1 MTTEFKASRAE
12 RSGDGDAVASVS
24 SSSSSSAS
32 SSAAAAA
39 PADEEDLAPISPPR
53 AVGGRELRSPQVLPV
68 LLTEGGAAAAAS
80 RVVAHAVDCE
90 EEEEEEE
97 ESDGLVVVADGPSSS
112 APAPPAAAP
121 SLLPATS
128 SPLTEGRPACYL
140 VVHNVSKKHNVG
152 SLARAATAFGVSEVR
167 RERASENQAT
177 ELALSLSSTS
187 TTSSF
192 SFFLLTRFF
201 SLSLSFSLSL
211 THQIQVILVGKNQY
225 HAFGS
230 HGSAA
235 HVFFRHFP
243 RLSQAKEWLRAEK
256 GARLLGVEID
266 EGAVSVSA
274 PGVFQGNTA
283 FLMGNEVSIFREG
296 DEMRGKRDRERES
309 SFFSLPP
316 STPNRLILLLL
327 FKKKKNNNNN
337 KKLPN
342 SLTSGNWPLP
352 LPDRRLRRPRLH
364 PAPRPGHG
372 LPQRRLRRVD
382 RPPPLLGVCPL
393 RRGAEVRG
401 EVRRRCAPR
410 AQRAEGEGE
419 PGRRGDRGAEGG
431 EGREEGCWGG
441 GGGDDGSAGALKNWR
456 EGERKRFSDSP
467 LSFQLN
473 ERNKPN
479 DQHLLCSEKR
489 RNTCSLLF
497 KTLGRDYFFP
507 FLTRASSSS
516 TNQYQKKKLFP
527 SGSIIMKN
535 LTACFFLFPLSFPV
549 ITVTAYDNYTRG
561 VNDYI
566 QGE

>member
-296 DEMRGKRDRERES
+296 DEMRGKRDRERELVFLFAPLDPQPPHS
-309 SFFSLPP
+309 SSSLQ
-316 STPNRLILLLL
+316 
-327 FKKKKNNNNN
+327 KKKKTTTTT
-337 KKLPN
+337 KN
-342 SLTSGNWPLP
+342 SPTLSLQGTGLSPSQIAACDGLVYIPHHGQGTASLNVACAASIV
-352 LPDRRLRRPRLH
+352 LH
-364 PAPRPGHG
+364 RFSEFARYGEAPRSGAKFD
-372 LPQRRLRRVD
+372 VAA
-382 RPPPLLGVCPL
+382 RPA
-393 RRGAEVRG
+393 RN
-401 EVRRRCAPR
+401 APR
-410 AQRAEGEGE
+410 GRANL
-419 PGRRGDRGAEGG
+419 DAAEI
-431 EGREEGCWGG
+431 
-441 GGGDDGSAGALKNWR
+441 AALKEAR
-456 EGERKRFSDSP
+456 AARKAAGEEVEGMMEA
-467 LSFQLN
+467 LAL
-473 ERNKPN
+473 
-479 DQHLLCSEKR
+479 
-489 RNTCSLLF
+489 
-497 KTLGRDYFFP
+497 
-507 FLTRASSSS
+507 
-516 TNQYQKKKLFP
+516 
-527 SGSIIMKN
+527 
-535 LTACFFLFPLSFPV
+535 
-549 ITVTAYDNYTRG
+549 
-561 VNDYI
+561 
-566 QGE
+566 

>member
-316 STPNRLILLLL
+316 STPNLLILLLL
-327 FKKKKNNNNN
+327 FKKKK
-337 KKLPN
+337 KTTTTTKN
-342 SLTSGNWPLP
+342 SPTLSLQGTGLSPSQIAACDGLVYIPHHGQGTASLNVACAASIV
-352 LPDRRLRRPRLH
+352 LH
-364 PAPRPGHG
+364 RFSEFARYGEAPRSGAKFD
-372 LPQRRLRRVD
+372 VAA
-382 RPPPLLGVCPL
+382 RPA
-393 RRGAEVRG
+393 RN
-401 EVRRRCAPR
+401 APR
-410 AQRAEGEGE
+410 GRANL
-419 PGRRGDRGAEGG
+419 DAAEI
-431 EGREEGCWGG
+431 
-441 GGGDDGSAGALKNWR
+441 AALKEAR
-456 EGERKRFSDSP
+456 AARKAAGEEVEGMMEA
-467 LSFQLN
+467 LAL
-473 ERNKPN
+473 
-479 DQHLLCSEKR
+479 
-489 RNTCSLLF
+489 
-497 KTLGRDYFFP
+497 
-507 FLTRASSSS
+507 
-516 TNQYQKKKLFP
+516 
-527 SGSIIMKN
+527 
-535 LTACFFLFPLSFPV
+535 
-549 ITVTAYDNYTRG
+549 
-561 VNDYI
+561 
-566 QGE
+566 